1 MIKISL
7 NHCLNPRRTITLA
20 LALLLLGGAVFAY
33 TSGARNSLLKSRDQV
48 ADQKFQLEKAYRD
61 VDQKIAQL
69 QQQKYTIGR
78 YLTDCD
84 RALKDIDKAL
94 SAQDSA
100 LKGMR

>member
-1 MIKISL
+1 MKRTLL
-7 NHCLNPRRTITLA
+7 NQRLSPRRVITPVVV
-20 LALLLLGGAVFAY
+20 LLLLGGAVFAY
-33 TSGARNSLLKSRDQV
+33 TSAARNSLLKSRDQV
-48 ADQKFQLEKAYRD
+48 ADQRFQLEKAYAD
-61 VDQKIAQL
+61 VDQKINQL

-100 LKGMR
+100 VRGMR